1 MKKTVLAAMFA
12 LPMATGVAL
21 ADEGTF
27 HALSDGVNVAP
38 MTDTQL
44 DTVKGG
50 FFDTCIVCDQDN
62 ASLVNQINASAA
74 SIGVLQN
81 NAAAVVQTNN
91 INI

>member
-50 FFDTCIVCDQDN
+50 FFDTCVVCDQDN
-62 ASLVNQINASAA
+62 ASLVGQLNASLLSALLA
-74 SIGVLQN
+74 
-81 NAAAVVQTNN
+81 QTNTALVGQSN
-91 INI
+91 DIDI